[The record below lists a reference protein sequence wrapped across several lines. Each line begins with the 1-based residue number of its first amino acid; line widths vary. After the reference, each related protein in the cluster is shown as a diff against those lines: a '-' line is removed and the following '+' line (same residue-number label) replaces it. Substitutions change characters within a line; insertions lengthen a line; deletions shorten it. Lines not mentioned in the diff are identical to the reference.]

1 MDTEKLKSLLSTG
14 KTIPQTAR
22 VLGES
27 TALVYY
33 YVKKLKLFYTK
44 AIVEAHYTGK
54 PCDME
59 KVNRIKEQIK
69 NGTYE
74 INAGNIADKLIQ
86 VLNYD

>member
-1 MDTEKLKSLLSTG
+1 MDIDRLKSILATG

-22 VLGES
+22 ELGFS

-33 YVKKLKLFYTK
+33 YVKKLNLFYTK
-44 AIVEAHYTGK
+44 AVVEAHYKGK

-59 KVNRIKEQIK
+59 KVNRIKDQIK